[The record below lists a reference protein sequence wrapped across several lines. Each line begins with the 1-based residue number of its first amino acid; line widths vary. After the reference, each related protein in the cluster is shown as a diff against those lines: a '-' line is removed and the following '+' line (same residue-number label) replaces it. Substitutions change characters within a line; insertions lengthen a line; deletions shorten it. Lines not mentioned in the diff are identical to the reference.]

1 MGESVIQ
8 GFLKQAIEHQ
18 MEPLVEEAV
27 AKFEVQLRARL
38 MEAAMS
44 AIEMRRDVNSN
55 TENYVITLV
64 PKSMRL

>member
-44 AIEMRRDVNSN
+44 AIEMRRDVNSS

-64 PKSMRL
+64 PKSKRL